1 MSESTRS
8 KQDIHYLDGY
18 IKWLANRKLMISSWF
33 ISMIAGVILSSF
45 FDQWSLISRFGCIGI
60 MIGTLLT
67 LSPLFSE
74 GIFISQAKAGFFA
87 ENDVEGHLLL
97 TTEANRKMAVNI
109 LYGVII
115 IVASSIINAFGD
127 LLGLLL

>member
-67 LSPLFSE
+67 LSPLF
-74 GIFISQAKAGFFA
+74 
-87 ENDVEGHLLL
+87 N
-97 TTEANRKMAVNI
+97 
-109 LYGVII
+109 Y
-115 IVASSIINAFGD
+115 
-127 LLGLLL
+127 